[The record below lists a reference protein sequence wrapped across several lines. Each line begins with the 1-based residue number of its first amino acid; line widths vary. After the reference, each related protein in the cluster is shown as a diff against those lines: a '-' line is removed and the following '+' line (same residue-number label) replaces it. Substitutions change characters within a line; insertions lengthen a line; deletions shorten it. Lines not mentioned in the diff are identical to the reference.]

1 MSKLLFTGS
10 EWDFQMLQTVFAAI
24 EDVGL
29 NDLKLDVYPNQI
41 EVITAEQMSATLNPS
56 DNVSKKVA

>member
-29 NDLKLDVYPNQI
+29 NDL
-41 EVITAEQMSATLNPS
+41 
-56 DNVSKKVA
+56 